1 VRPLYADGGR
11 DGDVLPPD
19 GAEYDR
25 GDEFK
30 VSLVFVRPVLAE
42 GGRFVFGRAVFCEF
56 TDGFAAEPAHA
67 GRSGREEF
75 VAAELFA
82 ERLLYVALGR
92 LL

>member
-1 VRPLYADGGR
+1 M
-11 DGDVLPPD
+11 PPN
-19 GAEYDR
+19 GAEYVR
-25 GDEFK
+25 CDEFK
-30 VSLVFVRPVLAE
+30 LSLVYVRPVLVD
-42 GGRFVFGRAVFCEF
+42 GGRFVFGRAAFCEF
-56 TDGFAAEPAHA
+56 IDGFAAEPVHE